1 MQCPFCK
8 NSETK
13 VLDKR
18 DFEDTTKRRREC
30 LKCSNRFN
38 TKEKVEKIEL
48 KVIKKDGR
56 REEYDSEKLKR
67 GINRALEKRP
77 IESNTSEK
85 IKERVEEQIL
95 KNGGEVSTQ
104 FIGNLISK
112 ELKKIDK
119 IAYIRYASVY
129 KDFKELDDFNEE
141 IKELLKKKK
150 E

>member
-1 MQCPFCK
+1 MKCPFCK